1 MRGHDEQTHHMFS
14 YLSPEQRVPA
24 DHPLRAVRALTDHA
38 LKTMSR
44 RFAGLYAKTGRP
56 SIPPEQLLWALLLQV
71 LYTIRSERLLM
82 EEVNDNLLFRWFV
95 GLNMDD
101 PVWHPTTFTKNRDRL
116 LAGDVA
122 AAFFDAVQAHARA
135 AGLLSDEHFTVDG
148 TQLEA
153 WASLKSFRCRDA
165 APSAPPDDPGNPT
178 VDFHGERR
186 RNDTHQSTTDPEAM
200 LHRKGQGKEAKLAY
214 LGHVLLDN
222 RHGLVANVCATHA
235 TGTAEREAAALL
247 LEASAPPG
255 STVGADKGYDVASF
269 VADVRVRDVTPH
281 VAQKVRWSAIDG
293 RTTRHAGY
301 HVSQRKRKL
310 VEQVFGWMK
319 TVGGLRKLRHRGVP
333 LVDWQLTWLCCN
345 FRAATS
351 GWTTFG
357 KHRTGSPIM
366 PSDNPF
372 KWRQFEPSL
381 ILQCVRWYLRY
392 ALSYRDLEDMMRER
406 GLCVDHTTIYRWVQ
420 RYAPEIDKRCRP
432 FLRRTNDSYRID
444 ETYVRV
450 AGAWTYL
457 YRGVDSNGDTL
468 DFLLRATRDRK
479 AAIAFFRKTLG
490 AAHTTP
496 PRVVTVDKNPAYPV
510 AFEAVRHEGLVRPRS
525 NLRQCKYLNNIL
537 EQDHRFIKRRT
548 RPMLGFKRFT
558 TAWRTLRGIEIM
570 HALRKGQAR
579 WMAKGDVVGQTQLI
593 HKVFGLAA

>member
-1 MRGHDEQTHHMFS
+1 MR
-14 YLSPEQRVPA
+14 
-24 DHPLRAVRALTDHA
+24 
-38 LKTMSR
+38 
-44 RFAGLYAKTGRP
+44 
-56 SIPPEQLLWALLLQV
+56 ALLLQV

-82 EEVNDNLLFRWFV
+82 EELNYNLLFRWFV

-333 LVDWQLTWLCCN
+333 LVDWQLT
-345 FRAATS
+345 FAAT
-351 GWTTFG
+351 
-357 KHRTGSPIM
+357 
-366 PSDNPF
+366 
-372 KWRQFEPSL
+372 
-381 ILQCVRWYLRY
+381 
-392 ALSYRDLEDMMRER
+392 
-406 GLCVDHTTIYRWVQ
+406 
-420 RYAPEIDKRCRP
+420 
-432 FLRRTNDSYRID
+432 
-444 ETYVRV
+444 
-450 AGAWTYL
+450 
-457 YRGVDSNGDTL
+457 
-468 DFLLRATRDRK
+468 
-479 AAIAFFRKTLG
+479 
-490 AAHTTP
+490 
-496 PRVVTVDKNPAYPV
+496 AYN
-510 AFEAVRHEGLVRPRS
+510 LVRLR
-525 NLRQCKYLNNIL
+525 NLEATC
-537 EQDHRFIKRRT
+537 
-548 RPMLGFKRFT
+548 P
-558 TAWRTLRGIEIM
+558 
-570 HALRKGQAR
+570 
-579 WMAKGDVVGQTQLI
+579 
-593 HKVFGLAA
+593 